1 MIAVG
6 ASGHVPSLPLRS
18 RSLAQAERPQLYHLR
33 APVDWLQSE
42 MKVGKVS
49 QKLEGLIGLTVEEL
63 AAEVKKQRPG
73 KQGLSVAELKR
84 VKDEHA
90 ANVVPPASPRP
101 RS

>member
-1 MIAVG
+1 M
-6 ASGHVPSLPLRS
+6 
-18 RSLAQAERPQLYHLR
+18 
-33 APVDWLQSE
+33 
-42 MKVGKVS
+42 
-49 QKLEGLIGLTVEEL
+49 TVEEL

-84 VKDEHA
+84 LKDEYA